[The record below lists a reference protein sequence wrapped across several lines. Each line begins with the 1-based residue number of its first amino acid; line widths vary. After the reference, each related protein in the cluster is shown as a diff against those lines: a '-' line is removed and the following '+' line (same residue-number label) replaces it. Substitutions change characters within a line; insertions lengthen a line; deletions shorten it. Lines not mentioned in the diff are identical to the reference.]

1 MSNQTQ
7 TQTTVT
13 NIFKFSSIDADEL
26 ILTKAKKNDKGKV
39 QASLLHN
46 EIKKSFYIETPYLIA
61 PFSPSTYNPNNN
73 VPEVE
78 QNWSLSVK
86 ATPGNGDS
94 QENVDKFFD
103 IFRKL
108 EERMIDW
115 ALENSLLVFGKTY
128 KPDQKTIIEALLEK
142 KKLIK
147 SSIDKEGN
155 PYPDRID
162 FKFSRNDNNKPDVL
176 IFRDTSV
183 PLQVNSFAEIVDLIP
198 KGSSVKAIIHPTL
211 YTMPGGCGI
220 RLRIVQI
227 KLSNNSQK
235 LGKPITYAFSDPVD
249 DTKKVELTDDEKNK
263 ISSNDDSN
271 IEVSNDEEAYDS
283 EVEVGDEDV

>member
-1 MSNQTQ
+1 MSNQNQ
-7 TQTTVT
+7 PTVT

-46 EIKKSFYIETPYLIA
+46 EIKKSFYIETPYLIS
-61 PFSPSTYNPNNN
+61 PFSPSTYNPNGN

-108 EERMIDW
+108 EQRVIDW
-115 ALENSLLVFGKTY
+115 ALENSLLVFGKAY
-128 KPDQKTIIEALLEK
+128 KPEQKSIVEALLEK

-147 SSIDKEGN
+147 SSVDKEGN
-155 PYPDRID
+155 SYPDRID
-162 FKFSRNDNNKPDVL
+162 FKFSRDDSNKPDVL

-183 PLQVNSFAEIVDLIP
+183 PLQVNSFAEIVELIP
-198 KGSSVKAIIHPTL
+198 KGSAIKAIIHPTL
-211 YTMPGGCGI
+211 YTMPGGCGV

-227 KLSNNSQK
+227 KLANNSQK
-235 LGKPITYAFSDPVD
+235 LGKPITYAFSDPVV
-249 DTKKVELTDDEKNK
+249 DTKKVDSIDDKKVE
-263 ISSNDDSN
+263 SNDDSN
-271 IEVSNDEEAYDS
+271 IEVSNDEAYDS

>member
-7 TQTTVT
+7 PTVT

-46 EIKKSFYIETPYLIA
+46 EIKKSFYIETPYLIS

-86 ATPGNGDS
+86 ASPGNGDA

-108 EERMIDW
+108 EQRVIDW
-115 ALENSLLVFGKTY
+115 ALENSLLVFGKAY
-128 KPDQKTIIEALLEK
+128 KPEQKSIVEALLEK

-147 SSIDKEGN
+147 SSVDKEGN
-155 PYPDRID
+155 AYPDRID
-162 FKFSRNDNNKPDVL
+162 FKFSRDDNNKPDVL
-176 IFRDTSV
+176 IFRDSSV
-183 PLQVNSFAEIVDLIP
+183 PLKVNSFAEIVELIP
-198 KGSSVKAIIHPTL
+198 KGSAIKAIIHPTL

-227 KLSNNSQK
+227 KLSNNAQK

-249 DTKKVELTDDEKNK
+249 DSKKVELTDDEKNK

-271 IEVSNDEEAYDS
+271 IEVSSEEAYDS
-283 EVEVGDEDV
+283 EVDVGDEDV

>member
-1 MSNQTQ
+1 MSSQNQP
-7 TQTTVT
+7 TVT
-13 NIFKFSSIDADEL
+13 NIFKFSSIDADAL

-73 VPEVE
+73 VPESE

-86 ATPGNGDS
+86 ASPGNGDS
-94 QENVDKFFD
+94 QENVDKFFND
-103 IFRKL
+103 LRKL
-108 EERMIDW
+108 EQRVIDW
-115 ALENSLLVFGKTY
+115 ALENSLLVFGKAY
-128 KPDQKTIIEALLEK
+128 KPEQRSIVEALLEK

-147 SSIDKEGN
+147 SSVDKDGN
-155 PYPDRID
+155 SYPDRSD
-162 FKFSRNDNNKPDVL
+162 FKFSRNDSNKPDVL

-183 PLQVNSFAEIVDLIP
+183 PLEVNSFAEIVELIP
-198 KGSSVKAIIHPTL
+198 KGSAIKAIIHPTL

-227 KLSNNSQK
+227 KLANNSQK
-235 LGKPITYAFSDPVD
+235 LGKPITYAFSDPVVES
-249 DTKKVELTDDEKNK
+249 KKVELTDDEKNK

-271 IEVSNDEEAYDS
+271 IEVSNDEAYDS

>member
-7 TQTTVT
+7 PTVT

-46 EIKKSFYIETPYLIA
+46 EIKKSFYIETPYLIS

-108 EERMIDW
+108 EQRVIDW
-115 ALENSLLVFGKTY
+115 ALENSLLVFGKAY
-128 KPDQKTIIEALLEK
+128 KPEQKSIVEALLEK

-147 SSIDKEGN
+147 SSVDKEGN
-155 PYPDRID
+155 SYPDRID
-162 FKFSRNDNNKPDVL
+162 FKFSRDDNNKPDVL
-176 IFRDTSV
+176 IFRDSSV
-183 PLQVNSFAEIVDLIP
+183 PLKVNSFAEIVELIP
-198 KGSSVKAIIHPTL
+198 KGSAIKAIIHPTL

-227 KLSNNSQK
+227 KLANNAQK
-235 LGKPITYAFSDPVD
+235 LGKPVTYAFSDPVV

-271 IEVSNDEEAYDS
+271 IEVSNEEAYDS

>member
-1 MSNQTQ
+1 MSNQNQ
-7 TQTTVT
+7 PTVT
-13 NIFKFSSIDADEL
+13 NIFKFSSIDADAL

-46 EIKKSFYIETPYLIA
+46 EIKKSFYIETPYLIS
-61 PFSPSTYNPNNN
+61 PCSPSTYNPNNN

-86 ATPGNGDS
+86 ASPGNGDS

-108 EERMIDW
+108 EQRMVDW

-128 KPDQKTIIEALLEK
+128 EPSKKTIVEALLEK

-147 SSIDKEGN
+147 SSVDKEGN
-155 PYPDRID
+155 AYPDRID
-162 FKFSRNDNNKPDVL
+162 FKFSRDDSSKPDVL

-183 PLQVNSFAEIVDLIP
+183 PLKVNSFAEIVELIP
-198 KGSSVKAIIHPTL
+198 KGSAIKAIIHPTL

-227 KLSNNSQK
+227 KLANNALK
-235 LGKPITYAFSDPVD
+235 LGKPVTYAFSDPVD

-271 IEVSNDEEAYDS
+271 IEVSNDEAYDS

>member
-7 TQTTVT
+7 PTVT

-46 EIKKSFYIETPYLIA
+46 EIKKSFYIETPYLIS

-86 ATPGNGDS
+86 ASPGNGDA

-108 EERMIDW
+108 EQRVIDW
-115 ALENSLLVFGKTY
+115 ALENSLLVFGKAY
-128 KPDQKTIIEALLEK
+128 KPEQKSIVEALLEK

-147 SSIDKEGN
+147 SSVDKEGN
-155 PYPDRID
+155 AYPDRID
-162 FKFSRNDNNKPDVL
+162 FKFSRDDNNKPDVL
-176 IFRDTSV
+176 IFRDSSV
-183 PLQVNSFAEIVDLIP
+183 PLKVNSFAEIVELIP
-198 KGSSVKAIIHPTL
+198 KGSAIKAIIHPTL

-227 KLSNNSQK
+227 KLSNNAQK

-249 DTKKVELTDDEKNK
+249 DSKKVELTDDEKNK

-271 IEVSNDEEAYDS
+271 IEVSNDEAYDS
-283 EVEVGDEDV
+283 EVDVGDEDV

>member
-1 MSNQTQ
+1 MSTQ
-7 TQTTVT
+7 TKPTVT
-13 NIFKFSSIDADEL
+13 NIFKFSSIDADAL

-46 EIKKSFYIETPYLIA
+46 EIKKSFYIETPYLIS

-86 ATPGNGDS
+86 ASPGNGDS

-108 EERMIDW
+108 EQRMVDW

-128 KPDQKTIIEALLEK
+128 EPSKKTIVEALLEK

-147 SSIDKEGN
+147 SSVDKEGN
-155 PYPDRID
+155 AYPDRID
-162 FKFSRNDNNKPDVL
+162 FKFSRDDSSKPDVL

-183 PLQVNSFAEIVDLIP
+183 PLKVNSFAEIVELIP
-198 KGSSVKAIIHPTL
+198 KGSAIKAIIHPTL

-227 KLSNNSQK
+227 KLANNALK
-235 LGKPITYAFSDPVD
+235 LGKPVTYAFSDPVD

-271 IEVSNDEEAYDS
+271 IEVSNDEAYDS

>member
-1 MSNQTQ
+1 MSSQNQP
-7 TQTTVT
+7 TVT
-13 NIFKFSSIDADEL
+13 NIFKFSSIDADAL

-46 EIKKSFYIETPYLIA
+46 EIKKSFYIETSNLIA
-61 PFSPSTYNPNNN
+61 PFPPSTYNPNNN
-73 VPEVE
+73 IPEAE

-108 EERMIDW
+108 EQRVIDW
-115 ALENSLLVFGKTY
+115 ALENSLLVFGKAY
-128 KPDQKTIIEALLEK
+128 KPEQKSIVEALLEK

-147 SSIDKEGN
+147 SSVDKEGN

-162 FKFSRNDNNKPDVL
+162 FKFSRNDNGKPDVL

-183 PLQVNSFAEIVDLIP
+183 PLEVNSFAEIVELIP
-198 KGSSVKAIIHPTL
+198 KGSAIKAIIHPTL

-235 LGKPITYAFSDPVD
+235 LSKPITYAFSDPVVD
-249 DTKKVELTDDEKNK
+249 SKKVELTDDEKNK

-271 IEVSNDEEAYDS
+271 IEVSNDEAYDS

>member
-1 MSNQTQ
+1 MSNQ

-39 QASLLHN
+39 QASLLKDELN
-46 EIKKSFYIETPYLIA
+46 KSFYVETPYLIS

-73 VPEVE
+73 VPEAE

-86 ATPGNGDS
+86 ASPGNGES
-94 QENVDKFFD
+94 QENVDKFFE
-103 IFRKL
+103 IFRIL
-108 EERMIDW
+108 EQRVIDW
-115 ALENSLLVFGKTY
+115 ALENSLLVFGKAY
-128 KPDQKTIIEALLEK
+128 KPEQRSIIEALLEK

-198 KGSSVKAIIHPTL
+198 KGSSIKAIIHPTL

-227 KLSNNSQK
+227 KLVNNAQK

-249 DTKKVELTDDEKNK
+249 DTKKVELTDEKNK

-271 IEVSNDEEAYDS
+271 IEVSNDEAYDS
-283 EVEVGDEDV
+283 EVDVGDEDI

>member
-1 MSNQTQ
+1 MSNQ

-13 NIFKFSSIDADEL
+13 NVFNFSTIDAKEL

-46 EIKKSFYIETPYLIA
+46 ELKKGFYIQTPSVIA
-61 PFSPSTYNPNNN
+61 PFPPSTYNPNNN
-73 VPEVE
+73 IPEPE
-78 QNWSLSVK
+78 QNWALSVK
-86 ATPGNGDS
+86 ASPGNGES

-108 EERMIDW
+108 EERVIDW
-115 ALENSLLVFGKTY
+115 ALENSLLVFGKAY
-128 KPDQKTIIEALLEK
+128 KPEQRSIVEALLEK

-147 SSIDKEGN
+147 SSVDKEGN
-155 PYPDRID
+155 SYPDRID
-162 FKFSRNDNNKPDVL
+162 FKFSRDENNKPDVL

-183 PLQVNSFAEIVDLIP
+183 PLQVNSFAEIVELIP
-198 KGSSVKAIIHPTL
+198 KGSAIKAIIHPTL
-211 YTMPGGCGI
+211 YVMPGGCGI

-283 EVEVGDEDV
+283 EVEVGEEDV

>member
-108 EERMIDW
+108 EQRMVDW
-115 ALENSLLVFGKTY
+115 ALENSLLVFGKAY
-128 KPDQKTIIEALLEK
+128 KPEQRTIIEALLEK

-162 FKFSRNDNNKPDVL
+162 FKFSRNDNNNPDVL

-183 PLQVNSFAEIVDLIP
+183 PLQLNSFAEIVDLIP

-211 YTMPGGCGI
+211 YVMPGGCGI

-235 LGKPITYAFSDPVD
+235 LGKPITYAFSDPVIES
-249 DTKKVELTDDEKNK
+249 TKVELTDDEKNK

-271 IEVSNDEEAYDS
+271 IEVSNEEAYDS
-283 EVEVGDEDV
+283 EVEVGDDDV

>member
-1 MSNQTQ
+1 MSTQ
-7 TQTTVT
+7 TNPTVT
-13 NIFKFSSIDADEL
+13 NIFKFSFIYAEAL

-46 EIKKSFYIETPYLIA
+46 ELKKSFYIETPYLIA
-61 PFSPSTYNPNNN
+61 PFNPSTYNPNNN
-73 VPEVE
+73 VPEAE

-108 EERMIDW
+108 DQIMIDW
-115 ALENSLLVFGKTY
+115 ALENSLLVFGKAY
-128 KPDQKTIIEALLEK
+128 KPEQKSIVEALLEK

-155 PYPDRID
+155 AYPDRID
-162 FKFSRNDNNKPDVL
+162 FKFSRNDANKPDVL

-183 PLQVNSFAEIVDLIP
+183 PLEVNSFAEIVELIP
-198 KGSSVKAIIHPTL
+198 KGSSIKAIIHPTL
-211 YTMPGGCGI
+211 YVMPGGCGI

-227 KLSNNSQK
+227 KLANNSQK
-235 LGKPITYAFSDPVD
+235 LGKPVTYAFSDPVIESVFVPIMIS
-249 DTKKVELTDDEKNK
+249 TA
-263 ISSNDDSN
+263 SSNTE
-271 IEVSNDEEAYDS
+271 EVSNDDEAYDS
-283 EVEVGDEDV
+283 EVEVDAEDV

>member
-1 MSNQTQ
+1 MSSQNQP
-7 TQTTVT
+7 TVT
-13 NIFKFSSIDADEL
+13 NIFKFSSIDADAL

-46 EIKKSFYIETPYLIA
+46 EIKKSFYIETSNLIA
-61 PFSPSTYNPNNN
+61 PFPPSTYNPNNN
-73 VPEVE
+73 IPEAE

-108 EERMIDW
+108 EQRVIDW
-115 ALENSLLVFGKTY
+115 ALENSLLVFGKAY
-128 KPDQKTIIEALLEK
+128 KPEQKSIVEALLEK

-147 SSIDKEGN
+147 SSVDKEGN
-155 PYPDRID
+155 SYPDRID
-162 FKFSRNDNNKPDVL
+162 FKFSRNDNGKPDVL

-183 PLQVNSFAEIVDLIP
+183 PLEVNSFAEIVELIP
-198 KGSSVKAIIHPTL
+198 KGSAIKAIIHPTL

-235 LGKPITYAFSDPVD
+235 LSKPITYAFSDPVVD
-249 DTKKVELTDDEKNK
+249 SKKVELTDDEKNK

-271 IEVSNDEEAYDS
+271 IEVSNEEAYDS

>member
-1 MSNQTQ
+1 MSNQN
-7 TQTTVT
+7 QTTVK
-13 NIFKFSSIDADEL
+13 NIFPTGNIDPEKL
-26 ILTKAKKNDKGKV
+26 ILSNPRKNDKGKV
-39 QASLLHN
+39 QAFLLHN

-86 ATPGNGDS
+86 ASPGNGDS
-94 QENVDKFFD
+94 QENVDKFFE
-103 IFRKL
+103 IFRIL
-108 EERMIDW
+108 EQRVINW
-115 ALENSLLVFGKTY
+115 ALENSLLVFGKAY
-128 KPDQKTIIEALLEK
+128 KPEQRSIVEALLEK

-147 SSIDKEGN
+147 SSVDKEGN
-155 PYPDRID
+155 SYPDRID
-162 FKFSRNDNNKPDVL
+162 FKFSRNDSNKPDVL

-183 PLQVNSFAEIVDLIP
+183 PLEVNSFAEIVELIP
-198 KGSSVKAIIHPTL
+198 KGSAIKAIIHPTL

-227 KLSNNSQK
+227 KLANNSQK

-249 DTKKVELTDDEKNK
+249 NSKKVELTDDEKNK

-271 IEVSNDEEAYDS
+271 IEVSNDEAYDS

>member
-1 MSNQTQ
+1 MSNQNQ
-7 TQTTVT
+7 PTVT

-46 EIKKSFYIETPYLIA
+46 EIKKSFYIETPYLIS

-73 VPEVE
+73 VPEGE

-108 EERMIDW
+108 EQRVIDW
-115 ALENSLLVFGKTY
+115 ALENSLLVFGKAY
-128 KPDQKTIIEALLEK
+128 KPEQKSIVEALLEK

-147 SSIDKEGN
+147 SSVDKEGN
-155 PYPDRID
+155 SYPDRID
-162 FKFSRNDNNKPDVL
+162 FKFSRDDSNKPDVL

-183 PLQVNSFAEIVDLIP
+183 PLQVNSFAEIVELIP
-198 KGSSVKAIIHPTL
+198 KGSAIKAIIHPTL

-227 KLSNNSQK
+227 KLANNSQK
-235 LGKPITYAFSDPVD
+235 LGKPITYAFSDPVV
-249 DTKKVELTDDEKNK
+249 DTKKVDSIDDKKVE
-263 ISSNDDSN
+263 SNDDSN
-271 IEVSNDEEAYDS
+271 IEVSNDEAYDS